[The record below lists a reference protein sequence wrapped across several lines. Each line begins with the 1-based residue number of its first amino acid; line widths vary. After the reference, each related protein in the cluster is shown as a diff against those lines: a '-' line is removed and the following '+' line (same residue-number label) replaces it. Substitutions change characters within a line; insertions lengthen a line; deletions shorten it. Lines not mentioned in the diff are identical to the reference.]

1 MGKENKSCSYSLE
14 IFILYPE
21 NSGYHNADYRL
32 IDEFATAEIAAQA
45 GALLPPS
52 VPYRIV
58 KKTVTEEIL
67 LIVNPKWDS

>member
-1 MGKENKSCSYSLE
+1 MGKVKESYSYAVE
-14 IFILYPE
+14 IFVIYPE
-21 NSGYHNADYRL
+21 NSGYHNAGYRL

-45 GALLPPS
+45 GALLLPS

-67 LIVNPKWDS
+67 QMINAK